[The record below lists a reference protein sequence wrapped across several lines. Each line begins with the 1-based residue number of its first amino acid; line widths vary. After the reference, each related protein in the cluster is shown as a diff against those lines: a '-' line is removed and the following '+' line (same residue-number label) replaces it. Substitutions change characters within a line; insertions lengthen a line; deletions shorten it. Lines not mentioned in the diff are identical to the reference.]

1 MIEIETITQ
10 TPALLY
16 GLTFVV
22 GACVGSFINVV
33 AIRSLAEKNW
43 ILPPSTCMSCEHKLG
58 VFELV
63 PIASYAL
70 QAGKCR
76 HCQAKISWQYPVV
89 ELFTALWFMLV
100 VWHFGLTANCLG
112 MLYFSSVLIAVTI
125 TDFREKLIPHEITYP
140 SILLGIIFSS
150 MVRDD
155 LIGTMAG
162 IGGSYILFDFIAF
175 YGLKLYPYLHPEV
188 RESTDE
194 EAEDEK
200 SKVSETATGTA
211 NAQTSATALNSAGET
226 SPDLIDDF
234 DEEDSAIDSA
244 LGVGPQE
251 EPKTISQALEE
262 DFEVMGGGDAVL
274 AALVSSWLGWKRLII
289 TVMLGFIFG
298 AVLGGMYLIGE
309 MKKAGIL
316 GHCIKR
322 GLIGLAIFTAI
333 GAAMFLG
340 LAHMSNQSPFEPQWA
355 VAIAIF
361 GLSGGFV
368 GFIWA
373 GKRVSRPFP
382 FGPALALAAGV
393 SMFIDGNLIFPEG

>member
-1 MIEIETITQ
+1 MIETIETIAQ
-10 TPALLY
+10 TPTLLY
-16 GLTFVV
+16 PLTFLI
-22 GACVGSFINVV
+22 GACVGSFLNVI

-43 ILPPSTCMSCEHKLG
+43 LIPSSACLSCEHKLG
-58 VFELV
+58 PFELIPV
-63 PIASYAL
+63 ASYFL
-70 QAGKCR
+70 LGGKCK
-76 HCQAKISWQYPVV
+76 HCQAKISWQYPAV

-100 VWHFGLTANCLG
+100 IWHFGLTPNGLG
-112 MLYFSSVLIAVTI
+112 MLYFSAVLITVTV

-140 SILLGIIFSS
+140 SIILGIFFSTV
-150 MVRDD
+150 VRDD
-155 LIGTMAG
+155 LVGTMAG

-175 YGLKLYPYLHPEV
+175 YGLKLYPYLHPEIK
-188 RESTDE
+188 EN
-194 EAEDEK
+194 EAETE
-200 SKVSETATGTA
+200 E
-211 NAQTSATALNSAGET
+211 SAKEDKAGSSLEEQKNSIEPL
-226 SPDLIDDF
+226 SIDDF
-234 DEEDSAIDSA
+234 EEEDSAIDSA
-244 LGVGPQE
+244 LGVGPVE
-251 EPKTISQALEE
+251 VKTVPEALEE

-298 AVLGGMYLIGE
+298 AVLGGMYLVGE

-316 GHCIKR
+316 AHCIKR
-322 GLIGLAIFTAI
+322 GVLGLVIFSAI
-333 GAAMFLG
+333 GAALFLS
-340 LAHMSNQSPFEPQWA
+340 LAHLSNQSPFEPQWA

-361 GLSGGFV
+361 GFSGGFV

>member
-16 GLTFVV
+16 GLTFIV
-22 GACVGSFINVV
+22 GACVGSFLNVV

-43 ILPPSTCMSCEHKLG
+43 IMPPSVCMSCEHKLG
-58 VFELV
+58 VLELV

-70 QAGKCR
+70 QAGKCK
-76 HCQAKISWQYPVV
+76 HCQAKISWQYPAV

-100 VWHFGLTANCLG
+100 VWHFGLTPNGLG
-112 MLYFSSVLIAVTI
+112 MLYFSAVLITVTV

-140 SILLGIIFSS
+140 SIILGIIFSS

-155 LIGTMAG
+155 LVGTMAG

-188 RESTDE
+188 K
-194 EAEDEK
+194 DEK
-200 SKVSETATGTA
+200 DGEKAAEEKTAESAAETDKAATTA
-211 NAQTSATALNSAGET
+211 V
-226 SPDLIDDF
+226 DDF
-234 DEEDSAIDSA
+234 EEEDSAIDSA
-244 LGVGPQE
+244 LGVGILPESKNASETLREPKDQE
-251 EPKTISQALEE
+251 EPEE
-262 DFEVMGGGDAVL
+262 EFEVMGGGDAVL

-298 AVLGGMYLIGE
+298 AVLGGMYLIKE

-316 GHCIKR
+316 GHCVKR
-322 GLIGLAIFTAI
+322 GLIGLVIFSAI

>member
-16 GLTFVV
+16 GLTFVL
-22 GACVGSFINVV
+22 GTCVGSFINVV

-43 ILPPSTCMSCEHKLG
+43 ILPPSTCMSCQHRLG
-58 VFELV
+58 VFELIPV
-63 PIASYAL
+63 ASYAL
-70 QAGKCR
+70 QGGKCK

-89 ELFTALWFMLV
+89 ELFTAFWFMLV

-112 MLYFSSVLIAVTI
+112 MLYFSSVLIAVTV

-140 SILLGIIFSS
+140 SIILGIIFSS

-155 LIGTMAG
+155 LLGTMAG

-175 YGLKLYPYLHPEV
+175 YGLKLYPYLHPEA
-188 RESTDE
+188 REGTVEE
-194 EAEDEK
+194 EADPA
-200 SKVSETATGTA
+200 SKDSESPAETPAA
-211 NAQTSATALNSAGET
+211 SSNAA
-226 SPDLIDDF
+226 DFIDD
-234 DEEDSAIDSA
+234 DLEEDSAVDSA

-251 EPKTISQALEE
+251 EKKIQEELEE
-262 DFEVMGGGDAVL
+262 EFEVMGGGDAVL

-340 LAHMSNQSPFEPQWA
+340 LAHLSNQSPFEPQWA